1 MTLIINRLQQ
11 VSSKVIG
18 RDTTYIT
25 TSEANMILIKAL
37 KIGKAHRLVDN
48 EETLMYRIEL

>member
-18 RDTTYIT
+18 KDTTYIT
-25 TSEANMILIKAL
+25 TNEANMILIKAL
-37 KIGKAHRLVDN
+37 KIGKAHRLVEN

>member
-37 KIGKAHRLVDN
+37 QCRQKGEFGVS
-48 EETLMYRIEL
+48 